1 MSFVDYLGPF
11 LLLLGVLVVI
21 HELGHFAVAKWFN
34 VKCERFSVGFG
45 PSLLRR
51 KVGETEYVLA
61 WLPLGGYVKMLGE
74 SPDEELAPEEAARSF
89 NGQSPLRRIAIALAG
104 PGMNVLLS
112 IVVIAGMYMTGW
124 PTPTSQIG
132 SVSPGSAAEAAGL
145 RAGDR
150 VVAAGGQEIWRWT
163 ELTDSVQASE
173 GDPLPLEIER
183 RDAEGTRRIE
193 VVVTPERTEGQF
205 LLGIEQQRALAVV
218 AVPDRD
224 SPAARAGLQ
233 TGDRVVA
240 VGEESIVDWYG
251 LASAL
256 EATPDALPVE
266 VRRRVEGHDAQ
277 LHLTIPA
284 SEDASRTLADLGV
297 RPVDFAISFV
307 EPASPARRAG
317 LQKGD
322 IPLRFGGQAIGS
334 FDEFAERIRG
344 SGGRTLQL
352 TVLRDG
358 AEHVVE
364 VTPVERTRPIG
375 DEVVTSYAIGVHGGM
390 LRTEGE
396 MRDDTILN
404 PLRALWTGALRTYQI
419 TAATLYGL
427 SQLVTAKIGV
437 ENLAGPIGIGEIAAD
452 SFAEEGWFSFL
463 WIMCVISVNLA
474 ILNLLPIPILD
485 GGHILFAIA
494 EAARGG
500 PVSLRARE
508 VAQTV
513 GLSLVVLLMG
523 FAFWN
528 DLSKHWQGIVGWFQ
542 GLV

>member
-1 MSFVDYLGPF
+1 LSFIDYLGPF

-51 KVGETEYVLA
+51 KIGETEYVLA

-74 SPDEELAPEEAARSF
+74 SPDEELSADDEARSF
-89 NGQSPLRRIAIALAG
+89 YGQSPLRRIGIALAG

-112 IVVIAGMYMTGW
+112 IVVIGGMYMTGW
-124 PTPTSQIG
+124 PTPTSQVG
-132 SVSPGSAAEAAGL
+132 SVSAGSAAEAAGL
-145 RAGDR
+145 LAGDR
-150 VVAAGGQEIWRWT
+150 IVAVEGREIWRWS
-163 ELTDSVQASE
+163 ELTEAIQASD
-173 GDPLPLEIER
+173 GKSLALEIER
-183 RDAEGTRRIE
+183 RDEQGMRRLD
-193 VVVTPERTEGQF
+193 VVATPERKDGRL
-205 LLGIEQQRALAVV
+205 LLGIEQQRALSIV
-218 AVPDRD
+218 AVPDPD
-224 SPAARAGLQ
+224 TPAGRAGLQ

-240 VGEESIVDWYG
+240 LGGERIVDWYTLVAAVEG
-251 LASAL
+251 SAGDLPL
-256 EATPDALPVE
+256 EVE
-266 VRRRVEGHDAQ
+266 RRVDGETAQ
-277 LHLTIPA
+277 LRMTVPGEGSWTLT
-284 SEDASRTLADLGV
+284 SLGV
-297 RPVDFAISFV
+297 HALDFAVRFV

-317 LQKGD
+317 IERGD
-322 IPLRFGGQAIGS
+322 IPLRFGGQPIVS
-334 FDEFAERIRG
+334 FDQFSGRIRG
-344 SGGRTLQL
+344 SGGRTLRM

-358 AEHVVE
+358 REVDLD
-364 VTPVERTRPIG
+364 VTPLERTRPVDG
-375 DEVVTSYAIGVHGGM
+375 EVQTFYAMGVQSGM
-390 LRTEGE
+390 PRTDGE
-396 MRDDTILN
+396 MREDTILN
-404 PLRALWTGALRTYQI
+404 PVRALWTGAQRTYQV

-427 SQLVTAKIGV
+427 SQLLTAKIGV

-485 GGHILFAIA
+485 GGHIMFALA
-494 EAARGG
+494 ESVRGG
-500 PVSLRARE
+500 PVSVRARE
-508 VAQTV
+508 IAQTV

-528 DLSKHWQGIVGWFQ
+528 DLSKHWQGIVGWFK

>member
-1 MSFVDYLGPF
+1 MSFAEYLGPF
-11 LLLLGVLVVI
+11 LLLLGVLVVF

-45 PSLLRR
+45 PSILRR
-51 KVGETEYVLA
+51 KIGETEYVLA

-74 SPDEELAPEEAARSF
+74 SPDEELSPEEEARSF
-89 NGQSPLRRIAIALAG
+89 NGQSPLRRIGIALAG

-132 SVSPGSAAEAAGL
+132 SVSAGSVAETAGL
-145 RAGDR
+145 LAGDR
-150 VVAAGGQEIWRWT
+150 VVRVDGQEIWRWA
-163 ELTDSVQASE
+163 ELTDAIQAS
-173 GDPLPLEIER
+173 GGGPLSLEVER
-183 RDAEGTRRIE
+183 RDAQGVRMVE
-193 VVVTPERTEGQF
+193 VVATPERSDGRL
-205 LLGIEQQRALAVV
+205 LLGIEQQRALAVI
-218 AVPDRD
+218 AVPD
-224 SPAARAGLQ
+224 PEAAAARAGLQ
-233 TGDRVVA
+233 TGDRVIELGAQRV
-240 VGEESIVDWYG
+240 VDWYG
-251 LASAL
+251 FVSG
-256 EATPDALPVE
+256 
-266 VRRRVEGHDAQ
+266 VEGARGDLAIEVERSVAGENARVRV
-277 LHLTIPA
+277 TVPGTDEA
-284 SEDASRTLADLGV
+284 WTLDRLGV
-297 RPVDFAISFV
+297 NPVDFAISFV

-317 LQKGD
+317 LEKGD
-322 IPLRFGGQAIGS
+322 IPLRFGAEAVGS
-334 FDEFAERIRG
+334 FDEFAARIRE
-344 SGGRTLQL
+344 SRGRTLQM

-358 AEHVVE
+358 DEVVLE
-364 VTPVERTRPIG
+364 VTPAERTRPVDG
-375 DEVVTSYAIGVHGGM
+375 EVQTSYAIGVHGGM

-396 MRDDTILN
+396 LRDDTILN
-404 PLRALWTGALRTYQI
+404 PVRALWTGAQRTYQI

-427 SQLVTAKIGV
+427 SQLLTARIGV

-485 GGHILFAIA
+485 GGHIVFALA

-508 VAQTV
+508 IAQTV

-528 DLSKHWQGIVGWFQ
+528 DLSKHWQGIVGWFRD
-542 GLV
+542 LV

>member
-1 MSFVDYLGPF
+1 MSFVEYLGPF

-34 VKCERFSVGFG
+34 VKCERFSIGFG

-51 KVGETEYVLA
+51 KIGETEYVLA

-74 SPDEELAPEEAARSF
+74 SPDEELSPEDQARSF
-89 NGQSPLRRIAIALAG
+89 NGQSPLRRIGIALAG

-112 IVVIAGMYMTGW
+112 VVVIAGMYTTGW

-132 SVSPGSAAEAAGL
+132 SVSADSAARAAGL
-145 RAGDR
+145 LAGDR
-150 VVAAGGQEIWRWT
+150 VVAVDGAEIWRWS
-163 ELTDSVQASE
+163 ELTEAIQASDGE
-173 GDPLPLEIER
+173 PLSLEVER
-183 RDAEGTRRIE
+183 RTPEGTRRIE
-193 VVVTPERTEGQF
+193 IVASPERSDGR
-205 LLGIEQQRALAVV
+205 LRLGIEQQRALAVI
-218 AVPDRD
+218 AVPRPDA
-224 SPAARAGLQ
+224 PAARAGLQ
-233 TGDRVVA
+233 TGDRVIE
-240 VGEESIVDWYG
+240 VGGERIVDWYG
-251 LASAL
+251 FVPRLRLARGDLPIEVERNVDGETARLRVTVAGSANQAWTL
-256 EATPDALPVE
+256 EK
-266 VRRRVEGHDAQ
+266 
-277 LHLTIPA
+277 
-284 SEDASRTLADLGV
+284 LGV
-297 RPVDFAISFV
+297 LPVDFAISFV

-317 LQKGD
+317 IEKDD
-322 IPLRFGGQAIGS
+322 IPLRFGSEPIAS
-334 FDEFAERIRG
+334 FAEFAERIRQ
-344 SGGRTLQL
+344 SRGRSLRL

-358 AEHVVE
+358 RE
-364 VTPVERTRPIG
+364 VALDLTPTERTRPVDG
-375 DEVVTSYAIGVHGGM
+375 EVQTTYAIGVHGGM

-396 MRDDTILN
+396 LRDDTILN
-404 PLRALWTGALRTYQI
+404 PLRALWTGARRTYQI

-427 SQLVTAKIGV
+427 SQLVTARIGV

-494 EAARGG
+494 EAVRGG

-508 VAQTV
+508 IAQTV
-513 GLSLVVLLMG
+513 GLSFVVLLMG

-542 GLV
+542 DLA